1 MASDALVGCQHRCD
15 QEVPSHGQLVQTAV
29 QSAALRA
36 AWGAY
41 PASPETLELAGL
53 RRGDQRVPRP
63 RGPAAAPAVASER
76 TADEE
81 EQGPPARE
89 EEQQAPLMVEEERE
103 APALC
108 EEAAAEETGV
118 VALSEGAA
126 AEETG
131 VVVDW
136 ALLRTRE
143 ILTNESLRDRVKRWC
158 CGDHEGLPHISTW
171 NTSRVTDMSC
181 LFFKQRKF
189 NDDIGRVV
197 YIARVTTMKWM
208 FAHASSFNQPL
219 NDWRVDKVTDT
230 DERDVRQRLVV
241 QPAADDWRVENVTDM
256 RGCSRDASA
265 FNQTAERLAGRQRHE
280 YARDVPRRRLVVQP
294 AAERLAGRQ
303 RHGYELNDW
312 RVR

>member
-1 MASDALVGCQHRCD
+1 MASWYKRP
-15 QEVPSHGQLVQTAV
+15 E
-29 QSAALRA
+29 SAALRA

-41 PASPETLELAGL
+41 PASPETLESWPGFVAVTNAFLDHAG
-53 RRGDQRVPRP
+53 PP
-63 RGPAAAPAVASER
+63 AAPAVASER

-158 CGDHEGLPHISTW
+158 SGDHEGLPHISTW
-171 NTSRVTDMSC
+171 NTSKVTDVRW
-181 LFFKQRKF
+181 LFKGQTKF
-189 NDDIGRVV
+189 NDDISAWNTSSVW
-197 YIARVTTMKWM
+197 TMSWM
-208 FAHASSFNQPL
+208 FCEASSFNLPL
-219 NDWRVDKVTDT
+219 N
-230 DERDVRQRLVV
+230 
-241 QPAADDWRVENVTDM
+241 
-256 RGCSRDASA
+256 G
-265 FNQTAERLAGRQRHE
+265 
-280 YARDVPRRRLVVQP
+280 
-294 AAERLAGRQ
+294 
-303 RHGYELNDW
+303 
-312 RVR
+312 